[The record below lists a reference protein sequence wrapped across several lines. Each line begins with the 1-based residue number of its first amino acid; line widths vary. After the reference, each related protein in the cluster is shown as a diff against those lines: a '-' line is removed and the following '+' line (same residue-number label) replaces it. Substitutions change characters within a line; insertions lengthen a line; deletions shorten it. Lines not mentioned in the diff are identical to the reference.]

1 MEVSRMIFTKETK
14 KAMTKNMPIRKRG
27 EIYFNRLKEL
37 EKDGTLSKA
46 KNRADVARLV
56 GYSSEQARAGYSW
69 VSNMVRRGHLTETIR
84 SWSPSGRM
92 EAEYHLSGTVPIYGY
107 EEQKRKRQEQK
118 ERNIQKWFNE
128 NPQVV
133 WQDETPIKIE
143 ITKRNLCIKL
153 ELSDSTYI
161 GEFIKQ
167 LIKGEFD

>member
-1 MEVSRMIFTKETK
+1 MEKGMSV
-14 KAMTKNMPIRKRG
+14 RKRG

-56 GYSSEQARAGYSW
+56 GYNKEQAKAGYSW
-69 VSNMVRRGHLTETIR
+69 VSNMIRRGHLTETIR

-92 EAEYHLSGTVPIYGY
+92 EAEYHLSGTKPIYGY
-107 EEQKRKRQEQK
+107 EEQKKKRQEQK
-118 ERNIQKWFNE
+118 ERNIQMWFNE

-133 WQDETPIKIE
+133 LQDEAPIKIE
-143 ITKRNLCIKL
+143 ITKRDLCIKL
-153 ELSDSTYI
+153 ELSDRTYA

-167 LIKGEFD
+167 LLKGE